1 MNIKRMVLHAVLP
14 ALLLGVF
21 ALNASQASAA
31 SKKKQKTQ
39 PIRVACV
46 GNSITYGTGI
56 EDRAHDSYPS
66 QLQRMLGERYVVGN
80 FGKPGATL
88 LYHVHRP

>member
-1 MNIKRMVLHAVLP
+1 MSKPKNFKNYLVTMNIKRMVLHAVLP

-66 QLQRMLGERYVVGN
+66 QLQRDRKSVV
-80 FGKPGATL
+80 
-88 LYHVHRP
+88 

>member
-1 MNIKRMVLHAVLP
+1 MVLHAVLP

-31 SKKKQKTQ
+31 SKKQKTQ

-56 EDRAHDSYPS
+56 KDRARDS
-66 QLQRMLGERYVVGN
+66 
-80 FGKPGATL
+80 
-88 LYHVHRP
+88 